1 MRVAVGADHA
11 GYPLKQLVAE
21 ALRQEGHQVLDLGA
35 HSTEPSD
42 YPLFAKAVGEAV
54 RSGRADR
61 AVLACGSSAG
71 ACVAAN
77 KLRGI
82 RAATAH
88 DCYTAVQMVE
98 HDDVNVCCLGAR
110 VIGPELALTV
120 VRAFLSA
127 EFSGEE
133 RHRRRL
139 AQLAALE
146 EEER

>member
-1 MRVAVGADHA
+1 MRVALGADHA
-11 GYPLKQLVAE
+11 GYALKQRIAE
-21 ALRQEGHQVLDLGA
+21 ALRREGHEVLDLGA
-35 HSTEPSD
+35 HSAEASD
-42 YPLFAKAVGEAV
+42 YPVFARAVGEAV
-54 RSGRADR
+54 RGGQAQRAIL
-61 AVLACGSSAG
+61 VCGSSAG

-110 VIGPELALTV
+110 VIGPELALAV
-120 VRAFLSA
+120 VRAFLGAS
-127 EFSGEE
+127 FSGEE

-139 AQLAALE
+139 AQVARLE
-146 EEER
+146 EEG